1 MKRRITHNRLLARYL
16 RWMDRI
22 REHRQMARITEAQW
36 LMYLENQEYR
46 ANHYYESKGWR
57 G

>member
-1 MKRRITHNRLLARYL
+1 MKRRIVRNRLLARYL
-16 RWMDRI
+16 RWLDRT
-22 REHRQMARITEAQW
+22 REHKKMARITEAQW

-46 ANHYYESKGWR
+46 ANHYYEQKGWK